1 MNKKFIKSVS
11 VFTILA
17 MLVSFIPQFAID
29 AFAES
34 NSETSTDSEETKGTE
49 ATDKIDTSAFREIK
63 KERTETT
70 KTFKDNN
77 GNYYKE
83 IYSDPIHKKDTTGY
97 EDISE
102 NLTST
107 GTGYVSTEKT
117 SLESMFPQSIKS
129 DSTIEYKKGDHSL
142 EFTLNS
148 ALKNDQSIAPTL
160 KTKNITEENKSTYE
174 DIYPQID
181 LRHITF
187 NEEVKEDWIVKKY
200 TGIHQFKY
208 TIQTDLIAKLES
220 DGSISFKENANNP
233 DAIFTLPRPMMMDS
247 NIDDAKGE
255 GVYSDKVHYELTKQ
269 KDNTYELTLN
279 ANEDWLASS
288 KRVYPVYIDPS
299 VSTKMTATAL
309 GDTYVTSKY
318 PTANFNKMWDPTQ
331 GEYVLQTGYYDATSG
346 TNYAFIKFDIKDL
359 KGATIDQAQLSTY
372 VTHAYYAS
380 EKNGLW
386 VDAVN
391 DIWHTADLTWN
402 NKPSSTK
409 ITSVN
414 VGRDEWANFNVTGT
428 VQSWMSGETR
438 NNGFKLHTNGHGKT
452 YWKKISAEEN
462 ANKPKI
468 TVSYHYEDSPKPTVT
483 ATAYN
488 DGSNNGYT
496 DVKWKSVYG
505 ATGYKLLLYDGAK
518 YEEIYSGSATS
529 WTSKGKKIFPKGP
542 YKATTTFAKDGA
554 GVEFPDDPS
563 GFFAAKGTANY
574 KEYKFR
580 VVAVYP
586 TGDGPQ
592 SEFAKKVI
600 PLASNAPERPIVTG
614 YQYPETDNENAG
626 RGWLDIKWKPV
637 ANATGYK
644 ILIWNGTK
652 YEVYTVGKATT
663 SISTKGKKLWPTD
676 AEVKAGS
683 TTFHQAS
690 LDDPKS
696 VGTGAEL
703 PMYPG
708 KTYGN
713 TSKRFSIRI
722 IATSPAG
729 DSERSDINY
738 GYIPLYPPKTIHIA
752 SNEVDLT
759 ENKTSLTVD
768 WNQVD
773 NANFYDVTISGEK
786 TGVKETFQVKNA
798 LKYTTKK
805 LFDIDDTYTA
815 TVQAY
820 YYDDSAAP
828 DDEEDNPKMNGVKRS
843 LSPDSSKASIIPN
856 LHEDLLGIEDYFTY
870 DEQEFGN
877 ATANV
882 NVTTENMVLQFTD
895 ESLYTRSDL
904 GYDFIRTYNSR
915 STKVSSLGKGW
926 TFNGNESLTLI
937 KEGISYTDEDGTVHL
952 FEKEGDKYKS
962 PQGLYETL
970 EKVNDTTYKMTD
982 NDQFVQTFKIGN
994 NSDQY
999 FIASYQDEYGNQID
1013 FTRNNQNQ
1021 LIMVSETKGIEKQE
1035 KIQIE
1040 YTDGKISKV
1049 KFADHWTTYTY
1060 NGDLLVQT
1068 KIGSDHTTS
1077 TITENFFYDDNGQL
1091 TKYKDG
1097 ENNLTVFSYKENELT
1112 IFDQQ
1117 ANDQELSITNTYQFN
1132 DKENE
1137 FKTIATDASETV
1149 YRRDKDHGT
1158 YAVTQVTEPSETNN
1172 NTTLYLL
1179 EGYNILR
1186 VTYPDGKIVNN
1197 TYDSKGNVL
1206 TSTSTEGTVTN
1217 TYNEQNQL
1225 EETVAENGET
1235 TKNTYVGPSLIAST
1249 VKNETTKYEY
1259 DSYGRETKIT
1269 YPNGT
1274 FDTTTYDDDRYT
1286 VSTTDKEGNNSNIVY
1301 TVYGQQK
1308 EVTDADGHTT
1318 KYTYDPLY
1326 SENIT
1331 SVTDGIEKGS
1341 IETDENSSKT
1351 TYSYDDNN
1359 NISSLTDAL
1368 GRTKTY
1374 SYNDNDQVTK
1384 LVMPQMTFQYVY
1396 DLNGELSI
1404 SILPSEIATFFSY
1417 NEDDQVDKVQI
1428 KNKTG
1433 DVVTST
1439 HYQYDDLGNVSQV
1452 SQDDQILKTYGYT
1465 DETNLLSNYG
1475 LKSFSQSYQY
1485 DEQLRLTDRETTYNN
1500 TFTVNEQTNYKKDS
1514 DDVGYIKYGENDEVL
1529 HDYQYNQDS
1538 SENQNTVTLNND
1550 LLKQV
1555 AQFNDANLL
1564 ASLTYTSKEQQPFEI
1579 GYDYTNGGNILKETI
1594 QGKSTSYEYDGKN
1607 QLKKETFSNGDINTY
1622 EYDKVGNRTAAHLN
1636 GKGFKFSYNDANQ
1649 IEKKNDIA
1657 YQYDI
1662 DGNLLQ
1668 DEHFRYTYNEAQS
1681 LKSVQTL
1688 KGDAVA
1694 SYTYDETGLRL
1705 TKTIGDTVHEYF
1717 YNNEVLDMEV
1727 IKKNGEV
1734 TQYRY
1739 YEWNDYKPLG
1749 MVVKDKATTGNFQ
1762 TKAYQFI
1769 TNQRGD
1775 VLSIRDQ
1782 DDKEV
1787 GLYQYD
1793 AYGNV
1798 LSVEGEVAKDN
1809 SIRYAGYYYDQET
1822 KNYYLQA
1829 RYYNAEN
1836 GAFLSLDSHPG
1847 DDDQPLSQNGYNYA
1861 SNNPIINTDPNG
1873 NFAKYVLMGVYYVYK
1888 IYKVR
1893 KVYKTAKGIK
1903 KSKFIKKKKKVKK
1916 YKKVKLNTSV
1926 IAKKIPSLQR
1936 IDSGL
1941 EEDWYHRACSYFSV
1955 KQLQKGRVFTMGGRD
1970 GRPYTH
1976 LKAKVLLKG
1985 QEGVVHYIINREGQ
1999 ITHQMWSKGT
2009 ASYYL
2014 DTLW

>member
-29 AFAES
+29 AFAEN

-49 ATDKIDTSAFREIK
+49 ATDKLDTSAFREIK

-129 DSTIEYKKGDHSL
+129 DSTIEYKKDDHSL
-142 EFTLNS
+142 KFTLNS

-220 DGSISFKENANNP
+220 DGSISFKENANNV

-269 KDNTYELTLN
+269 KDSTYELTLN
-279 ANEDWLASS
+279 ANEDWLASP

-299 VSTKMTATAL
+299 VSTKMTVPAL
-309 GDTYVTSKY
+309 GDTYATSKY

-346 TNYAFIKFDIKDL
+346 TNYAFIKFDLNDL

-496 DVKWKSVYG
+496 NVKWSSVYG
-505 ATGYKLLLYDGAK
+505 AKGYKLLLYDGAK
-518 YEEIYSGSATS
+518 YEEVYSGTANS
-529 WTSKGKKIFPKGP
+529 WSSKGKKIFPKSP
-542 YKATTTFAKDGA
+542 YKATTTFAKEGA

-652 YEVYTVGKATT
+652 YDEFTVGKDIT
-663 SISTKGKKLWPTD
+663 SISTKGKKIWPSDTEI
-676 AEVKAGS
+676 AAGKN
-683 TTFHQAS
+683 TLHQAA
-690 LDDPKS
+690 LDKTTS
-696 VGTGAEL
+696 YGTGAEL

-708 KTYGN
+708 LTYGN
-713 TSKRFSIRI
+713 TSKRYSIRI

-738 GYIPLYPPKTIHIA
+738 GYIPLYAPKNVTIT
-752 SNEVDLT
+752 SNDDDLT
-759 ENKTSLTVD
+759 ENKTSLAVKWD
-768 WNQVD
+768 KVE

-828 DDEEDNPKMNGVKRS
+828 EDEEDNPKMNGVKRS
-843 LSPDSSKASIIPN
+843 LSPDSSKANVIPN
-856 LHEDLLGIEDYFTY
+856 LHEDLLGIEEYFTY

-877 ATANV
+877 AIANV
-882 NVTTENMVLQFTD
+882 NVTTENMALQFTD
-895 ESLYTRSDL
+895 ESLYTRGEL
-904 GYDFIRTYNSR
+904 GYEFTRTYNSR
-915 STKVSSLGKGW
+915 STKSSALGQGW
-926 TFNGNESLTLI
+926 TFVGNETLV
-937 KEGISYTDEDGTVHL
+937 ELANGDVQFTDEDGTAHV
-952 FEKEGDKYKS
+952 FKKEGATFIS
-962 PQGLYETL
+962 PKGLYEQL
-970 EKVNDTTYKMTD
+970 KKVNNTYTLTD
-982 NDQFVQTFKIGN
+982 NHGLIQTYQVSPTAGTYNI
-994 NSDQY
+994 S
-999 FIASYQDEYGNQID
+999 SYTDAYKNQIA
-1013 FTRNNQNQ
+1013 FKRNEKSQ
-1021 LIMVSETKGIEKQE
+1021 ITEVAETKGTSNQE
-1035 KIQIE
+1035 KIVIS
-1040 YTDGKISKV
+1040 YTDDRISQV
-1049 KFADHWTTYTY
+1049 QYGDHWTKYSYT
-1060 NGDLLVQT
+1060 GDQLT
-1068 KIGSDHTTS
+1068 NTTIGSDKS
-1077 TITENFFYDDNGQL
+1077 ARTIVESFTYDTNGQL
-1091 TKYKDG
+1091 TKYIDG
-1097 ENNLTVFSYKENELT
+1097 QKNETIFKYNDNELVV
-1112 IFDQQ
+1112 FDKQ
-1117 ANDQELSITNTYQFN
+1117 ATDAEISVTSTYQFN
-1132 DKENE
+1132 QLEEDENY
-1137 FKTIATDASETV
+1137 KGV
-1149 YRRDKDHGT
+1149 YRYKYLIKDTDDNITTYHRDEVGNSF
-1158 YAVTQVTEPSETNN
+1158 AVAEEISPQEETEMAKSTNYKYDSQYN
-1172 NTTLYLL
+1172 LL
-1179 EGYNILR
+1179 EVIN
-1186 VTYPDGKIVNN
+1186 PDGTTETN
-1197 TYDSKGNVL
+1197 TYDANGNLL
-1206 TSTSTEGTVTN
+1206 TNTTKEGTITN
-1217 TYNEQNQL
+1217 TYNELNQL
-1225 EETVAENGET
+1225 TSTVDLNGQETI
-1235 TKNTYVGPSLIAST
+1235 NTYNGPSLTRSK
-1249 VKNETTKYEY
+1249 VKDEETSYVY
-1259 DSYGRETKIT
+1259 DIYGRVTKTT
-1269 YPNGT
+1269 YANGT
-1274 FDTTTYDDDRYT
+1274 FEQVDYNDTDRQIT
-1286 VSTTDKEGNNSNIVY
+1286 STDKKGNKTSVSYSI
-1301 TVYGQQK
+1301 YGQREN
-1308 EVTDADGHTT
+1308 EVDADGHT
-1318 KYTYDPLY
+1318 KSYTYDSMYPTALL
-1326 SENIT
+1326 
-1331 SVTDGIEKGS
+1331 SVTDGNGH
-1341 IETDENSSKT
+1341 KT
-1351 TYSYDDNN
+1351 AYTYDDNN
-1359 NISSLTDAL
+1359 NLTMLTDAL
-1368 GRTKTY
+1368 NRRKTFT
-1374 SYNDNDQVTK
+1374 YNDNDQVTTVK
-1384 LVMPQMTFQYVY
+1384 MPNMTFTYAY
-1396 DLNGELSI
+1396 DENGEMSESI
-1404 SILPSEIATFFSY
+1404 SPSGAKTSYSY
-1417 NEDDQVDKVQI
+1417 NSDGQLAQVETGNETTIYAYDENGNNTRVTRDE
-1428 KNKTG
+1428 KT
-1433 DVVTST
+1433 
-1439 HYQYDDLGNVSQV
+1439 
-1452 SQDDQILKTYGYT
+1452 LKTYDYT
-1465 DETNLLSNYG
+1465 TESNLLAKYTLG
-1475 LKSFSQSYQY
+1475 LFTQSYAY
-1485 DEQLRLTDRETTYNN
+1485 DDKERIKQIVAGYDKDFTVTQETAYKENSDDINN
-1500 TFTVNEQTNYKKDS
+1500 TRYKVDNN
-1514 DDVGYIKYGENDEVL
+1514 VF
-1529 HDYQYNQDS
+1529 HDYQSDIDVTN
-1538 SENQNTVTLNND
+1538 NKTTLTLNND
-1550 LLKQV
+1550 LWKQV
-1555 AQFNDANLL
+1555 TQWNEANLL
-1564 ASLTYTSKEQQPFEI
+1564 GSLTYTTKAQQPFEI
-1579 GYDYTNGGNILKETI
+1579 AYVYTNNGNVSKETVNG
-1594 QGKSTSYEYDGKN
+1594 QVSGFEYDGN
-1607 QLKKETFSNGDINTY
+1607 DQLTQETLPDGTINTY
-1622 EYDKVGNRTAAHLN
+1622 AYDAVGNRTESDVN
-1636 GKGFKFSYNDANQ
+1636 GTKATFTYNDVNQ
-1649 IEKKNDIA
+1649 IAKKNDTT
-1657 YQYDI
+1657 YVYDT
-1662 DGNLLQ
+1662 DGNLTK
-1668 DEHFRYTYNEAQS
+1668 DENYQYTYNQQRLTKVE
-1681 LKSVQTL
+1681 TL
-1688 KGDAVA
+1688 DGKVVA
-1694 SYTYDETGLRL
+1694 SYTYDENGLRL
-1705 TKTIGDTVHEYF
+1705 TKTVGETTHEYF
-1717 YNNEVLDMEV
+1717 YNNELLDMEV
-1727 IKKNGEV
+1727 VKVHDTINE
-1734 TQYRY
+1734 YRS
-1739 YEWNDYKPLG
+1739 YEWDGYTPLG
-1749 MVVKDKATTGNFQ
+1749 MIIKAKNDTGTFES
-1762 TKAYQFI
+1762 KAYQFI
-1769 TNQRGD
+1769 TNHRGD
-1775 VLSIRDQ
+1775 VLSIRDNE
-1782 DDKEV
+1782 DKEI
-1787 GLYQYD
+1787 GSYAYD

-1798 LSVEGEVAKDN
+1798 LAVEGTLAKEN
-1809 SIRYAGYYYDQET
+1809 PVRYAGYYYDDET

-1829 RYYNAEN
+1829 RYYNPSN
-1836 GAFLSLDSHPG
+1836 GAFLALDPHPG
-1847 DDDQPLSQNGYNYA
+1847 DDDEPLSQNGYTYA
-1861 SNNPIINTDPNG
+1861 NGNPVMKVDPNG
-1873 NFAKYVLMGVYYVYK
+1873 LKPNRVYYALMTGIAYVLASVVDDLKDIVFMGQTLYSM
-1888 IYKVR
+1888 
-1893 KVYKTAKGIK
+1893 IK
-1903 KSKFIKKKKKVKK
+1903 KYLDVKK
-1916 YKKVKLNTSV
+1916 AKSQRTTEAARRIVKNSRALSRV
-1926 IAKKIPSLQR
+1926 IEKRAKKAAR
-1936 IDSGL
+1936 IAGAIALRKSVGG
-1941 EEDWYHRACSYFSV
+1941 WYLLGRFSV
-1955 KQLQKGRVFTMGGRD
+1955 GMFQGGRNKYFKYAPCY
-1970 GRPYTH
+1970 RNAYT
-1976 LKAKVLLKG
+1976 
-1985 QEGVVHYIINREGQ
+1985 Y
-1999 ITHQMWSKGT
+1999 
-2009 ASYYL
+2009 ASYVAKTRL
-2014 DTLW
+2014 G